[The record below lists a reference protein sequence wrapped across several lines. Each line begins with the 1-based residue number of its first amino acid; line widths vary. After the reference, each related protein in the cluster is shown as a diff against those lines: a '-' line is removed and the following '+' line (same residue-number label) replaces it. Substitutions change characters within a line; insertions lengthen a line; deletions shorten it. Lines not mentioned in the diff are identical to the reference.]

1 MLQATEKATCGA
13 AIMLT
18 MQRLEA
24 AGIPYQPLIFMHD
37 EVDIMVPEQYSDRA
51 LQISKQTFADGP
63 KLFGIEIMD
72 GEAKMGKTWYDVH

>member
-1 MLQATEKATCGA
+1 
-13 AIMLT
+13 

-37 EVDIMVPEQYSDRA
+37 EEDFMVPEEYAEQA
-51 LQISKQTFADGP
+51 QAISKQAFIDGP

-72 GEAKMGKTWYDVH
+72 GESKIGKTWYDVH